1 MCIELHTR
9 YRRCTHARLLHWTYC
24 PILTPSQR
32 QPSTGRACRRYKLRY
47 KESNDNV
54 GCFECKLS
62 EIAGWGAVSRSP
74 TSSNLPETSP
84 TVASF
89 LDYGCRSPTFP
100 AFVGRSPTIPIL
112 EKSPTVSTFATSVGL
127 LSIGTRETESK
138 DSETSVA
145 ASDKS
150 PILGPGDWRTSD
162 DSDEI
167 SGKELVEQAKGGG
180 VKGWFKKRF
189 KAREGYDG
197 AVLGFQ
203 TMDA

>member
-9 YRRCTHARLLHWTYC
+9 YRRCARTRLLHWTYC
-24 PILTPSQR
+24 LILTPSQR
-32 QPSTGRACRRYKLRY
+32 QPSTGRACRRHKLRY

-74 TSSNLPETSP
+74 TSSNLSETSP

-100 AFVGRSPTIPIL
+100 AFVGRSPTFPIL
-112 EKSPTVSTFATSVGL
+112 EKSPTVSTFATSAGL
-127 LSIGTRETESK
+127 LSIGTGERESK

-145 ASDKS
+145 ASDKPLS
-150 PILGPGDWRTSD
+150 PELGDWRSGDRKET
-162 DSDEI
+162 
-167 SGKELVEQAKGGG
+167 SGKELVEGAKGGG

-197 AVLGFQ
+197 ATLGFQ

>member
-9 YRRCTHARLLHWTYC
+9 YRRCAHTRLLHWTYC

-32 QPSTGRACRRYKLRY
+32 QPSTGRACRRHKLRY

-62 EIAGWGAVSRSP
+62 EIAGWGAVSRSL
-74 TSSNLPETSP
+74 TSSNLLETSP

-89 LDYGCRSPTFP
+89 LDYGCRSTTFP

-112 EKSPTVSTFATSVGL
+112 EKSPTVSTFATSVRL
-127 LSIGTRETESK
+127 LSIGIRETESK

-150 PILGPGDWRTSD
+150 PILGPGDWQTSG

>member
-1 MCIELHTR
+1 M
-9 YRRCTHARLLHWTYC
+9 
-24 PILTPSQR
+24 
-32 QPSTGRACRRYKLRY
+32 
-47 KESNDNV
+47 
-54 GCFECKLS
+54 
-62 EIAGWGAVSRSP
+62 
-74 TSSNLPETSP
+74 
-84 TVASF
+84 
-89 LDYGCRSPTFP
+89 
-100 AFVGRSPTIPIL
+100 GRSPTIPIL
-112 EKSPTVSTFATSVGL
+112 EKSPTVSTFATSVRL
-127 LSIGTRETESK
+127 LSIGIRETESK

-150 PILGPGDWRTSD
+150 PILGPGDWQTSG

>member
-1 MCIELHTR
+1 MT
-9 YRRCTHARLLHWTYC
+9 
-24 PILTPSQR
+24 
-32 QPSTGRACRRYKLRY
+32 
-47 KESNDNV
+47 
-54 GCFECKLS
+54 
-62 EIAGWGAVSRSP
+62 
-74 TSSNLPETSP
+74 
-84 TVASF
+84 SF
-89 LDYGCRSPTFP
+89 LDYGCRSTTFP

-127 LSIGTRETESK
+127 LSIGIRETESK

-150 PILGPGDWRTSD
+150 PILGPGDWQTSGD
-162 DSDEI
+162 GDEI
-167 SGKELVEQAKGGG
+167 SGKELVEQAKGGD